1 MDARFWVI
9 VPQKGRYSRDNPA
22 MLMRALSDESG
33 LYYERYDDLS
43 DDWVYE
49 RGFVAESAPGEDL
62 IEVPATEAAELEERI
77 RRAIRRLTY
86 SQMKALIEKR
96 TIEKRDTYEV
106 SLDRFDR
113 RT

>member
-9 VPQKGRYSRDNPA
+9 VPHKGRYTRENPA

-49 RGFVAESAPGEDL
+49 RGFVAEPAPGEDL
-62 IEVPATEAAELEERI
+62 IEIPAPEAAALEERI
-77 RRAIRRLTY
+77 RKAIRRLTY
-86 SQMKALIEKR
+86 SQMKALIDMR

-106 SLDRFDR
+106 SLERFNR
-113 RT
+113 KT